1 MNKNCNSIKKR
12 FITFLKANNA
22 FEKYMRNV
30 KIEKVRLKSFL
41 DCELNAPY
49 FLGGCFIWQ
58 DTKEGHFFWE
68 NLNEKWKKILGA
80 L

>member
-1 MNKNCNSIKKR
+1 MNKNCGSIKKR
-12 FITFLKANNA
+12 FIIFLKANNA
-22 FEKYMRNV
+22 FEKYMKNAN
-30 KIEKVRLKSFL
+30 IEKNNMRTFL

-58 DTKEGHFFWE
+58 DTEEGHFFWE
-68 NLNEKWKKILGA
+68 IIDKKWKKILGT